1 MEKVTYSVNIEG
13 DEEGGF
19 IATVPA
25 LPGCMTQGETYEETL
40 QKAEECIEGFLE
52 ALIKAGGPIP
62 SDPET
67 SPISSVGI
75 RVNAPATA

>member
-1 MEKVTYSVNIEG
+1 MDKVTYTVNIEA

-19 IATVPA
+19 VATVPA

-52 ALIKAGGPIP
+52 ALSKAGEPIP
-62 SDPET
+62 SEPQPP
-67 SPISSVGI
+67 PISPVGI
-75 RVNAPATA
+75 RVNAPANA